1 MYALVSIKGRQ
12 YKAEKGVRL
21 KVDLLSRA
29 KGDVLEFDSVLLT
42 SDGGAVKIGTPFVSG
57 VKVRTVVEDEGR
69 DRKIVVYRYRR
80 RKGFHKKRGHRQS
93 FTVLRVEDI
102 TIA

>member
-12 YKAEKGVRL
+12 YKAEKGALL
-21 KVDLLSRA
+21 KVDLLDKT
-29 KGDVLEFDSVLLT
+29 KGDVVEFDSVLLT
-42 SDGGAVKIGTPFVSG
+42 SGDGAVKIGNPYVSG
-57 VKVRTVVEDEGR
+57 VRVRTVVEDAGR
-69 DRKIVVYRYRR
+69 DRKVIVYRYRR

-102 TIA
+102 TVA

>member
-1 MYALVSIKGRQ
+1 MYALVSINGRQ
-12 YKAEKGVRL
+12 YKAEKGARL

-29 KGDVLEFDSVLLT
+29 KGDVVEFDSVLLT
-42 SDGGAVKIGTPFVSG
+42 SDDGAVKIGTPFVTGAS
-57 VKVRTVVEDEGR
+57 VRTVVEEEGR

-93 FTVLRVEDI
+93 FTLLRVDDI
-102 TIA
+102 TVA

>member
-1 MYALVSIKGRQ
+1 MYALVSINGRQ
-12 YKAEKGVRL
+12 FKAEKGARL

-29 KGDVLEFDSVLLT
+29 KGDVVEFDSVLLT
-42 SDGGAVKIGTPFVSG
+42 SDAGSIKVGTPFVAG
-57 VKVRTVVEDEGR
+57 AKVRTVVEDEGR
-69 DRKIVVYRYRR
+69 DPKIVVYRYRR

-102 TIA
+102 TVA